1 MLSFPSLLSVW
12 PIHLHRLILMSTD
25 IADIQAPL
33 YSSSFDI
40 SLASVS
46 LIFVVA
52 MFFEKRSIFF
62 SSVRVILHISAT
74 CTGTGTGTG
83 TATPLL
89 LDTYSSVLVLN
100 FVDFHNCLN
109 VTNAPHA
116 KDSLLLMPCCG
127 MSMYR

>member
-1 MLSFPSLLSVW
+1 MLSFLSLLSVW

-25 IADIQAPL
+25 IGDIQAPL

-74 CTGTGTGTG
+74 CTGT
-83 TATPLL
+83 ATPLL

-109 VTNAPHA
+109 VTNAPLA

-127 MSMYR
+127 MSMYT